1 MLMTQTSLACAACMM
16 TMSAF
21 LIVMLLV
28 THIPPIPHEVTP
40 MTSSLEDLW
49 VSPLLTSL

>member
-1 MLMTQTSLACAACMM
+1 MLMTQTSLACAAYMM
-16 TMSAF
+16 AMMAF

-28 THIPPIPHEVTP
+28 TLIPPIPPGVTP
-40 MTSSLEDLW
+40 TASSLEDLW